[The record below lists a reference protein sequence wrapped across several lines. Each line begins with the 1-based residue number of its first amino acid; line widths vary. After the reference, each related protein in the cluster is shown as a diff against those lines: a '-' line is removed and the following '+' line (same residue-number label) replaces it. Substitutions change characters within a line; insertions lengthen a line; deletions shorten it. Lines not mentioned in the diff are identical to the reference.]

1 MQIERCAK
9 AMTVDLVDR
18 HAIANLRKMCKLER
32 GRLARMTDLTVQ
44 QITQLEEGGVS
55 AFSSVEFKIQAALKV
70 ASILSGVQ
78 DNGLPVVNVFHSS
91 SAKASQMGL
100 AVTYHAPRGKPV
112 RPKYPDSPEF
122 YKMLLIFLVLAF
134 LLVAVAMPLLFALP
148 NQSNLDHTVTVQ
160 PINN

>member
-1 MQIERCAK
+1 
-9 AMTVDLVDR
+9 MTVDLVDR
-18 HAIANLRKMCKLER
+18 HAITNLRKMCKLER
-32 GRLARMTDLTVQ
+32 ARLARMADLSLQ

-91 SAKASQMGL
+91 SAKASQMGVP
-100 AVTYHAPRGKPV
+100 VTYHAPRGKPAK
-112 RPKYPDSPEF
+112 PKYPDSPEF

-134 LLVAVAMPLLFALP
+134 LLVAVAMPLLFAIP

>member
-1 MQIERCAK
+1 
-9 AMTVDLVDR
+9 MTVDLVDR

>member
-1 MQIERCAK
+1 
-9 AMTVDLVDR
+9 MTVDLVDR
-18 HAIANLRKMCKLER
+18 HAITNLRKMCKLER
-32 GRLARMTDLTVQ
+32 ARLARMTDLSLQ

-78 DNGLPVVNVFHSS
+78 DNGLPVANVFHSS
-91 SAKASQMGL
+91 RAKASQMGM
-100 AVTYHAPRGKPV
+100 AVSYQAPRVKPAK
-112 RPKYPDSPEF
+112 PKYPDSPEF
-122 YKMLLIFLVLAF
+122 FKMLLIFLVLAF
-134 LLVAVAMPLLFALP
+134 LLVAVAMPLLFAVP